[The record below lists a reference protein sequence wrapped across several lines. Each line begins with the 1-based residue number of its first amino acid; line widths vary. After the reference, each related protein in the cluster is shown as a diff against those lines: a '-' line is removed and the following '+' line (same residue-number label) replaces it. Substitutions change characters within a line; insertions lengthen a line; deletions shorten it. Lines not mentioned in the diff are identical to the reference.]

1 MRSARPEPGLPA
13 RLRVLTASAL
23 IAAVAGSAV
32 LAQTQPAA
40 GVREVAQP
48 APALTPGA
56 QTPAMTPGI
65 MNPGPA
71 RNTPG
76 RNVPAPVAP
85 TVLKVEPI
93 SVTAGQS
100 YTLNLTGSVF
110 QPGMQLDFGT
120 GIAIQPK
127 TLAVLDAS
135 HARIAVQV
143 AAGTPAGQHLV
154 TASIVVQTPGAP
166 GTPIKNQGPGYVN
179 VVAGNVAGPLVLE
192 RVTPA
197 SVQQGQAMMLQLA
210 GSGFTAGMSVSFGPG
225 ISASGPVNVQSPERA
240 TLAIQVAAQAPAI
253 LRHPTV
259 LITGRDVKVSPEAS
273 LTVTAV
279 TKVVPPVPEPISYAS
294 VSVLLAVSPA
304 RLFAGESYT
313 LTLRGL
319 NLVPQLQV
327 DFGSGITVKGGLRVQ
342 SPSLATLDVTVA
354 NDAAGGMRWLGLLL
368 PSALAPVRQDA
379 SLLVQRA
386 AIPSHGF
393 APKPSECKPPHVVVH
408 QGTIVLDGP
417 LYSDRSSDVNT
428 VYSVPVLNDETD
440 LTWHEANAGLADRIE
455 VRFYS
460 GSTLVATKALTG
472 KPGYALPHDLKPDDS
487 LIATL
492 TQGVRGRVPKVV
504 NVNVPPSP
512 APQSINWD
520 LTWQVVGFKTF
531 YDSCASASARAP
543 DGIQLNQKQLGTGRE
558 LEVEHSEAVPIKQP
572 QTGDPLLDLPDAVTG
587 LACNAPSTP
596 HLAVGP
602 RIGLGGRSGGG
613 GGAGGGS
620 GSGPPPGGATKLA
633 LQDTTR
639 QSQVNG
645 PTQTAGYVYDTW
657 VLSGTL
663 DLSDSPWSL
672 ATSGAVPTL
681 GPKYPTETET
691 VNNVYVDWGDGQVE
705 PFRVSWQGAYCSG
718 GLNNPNQ
725 QGNQQGASQ
734 TPCFSSN
741 TQQGAESNNTEQA
754 SPALFDLDH
763 ILNPK
768 DFGHPYDQPGSYD
781 VRVYVLPSNTAAQQ
795 GALPASVR
803 AGAGGLYGHL
813 LSRVGQPGTAAGSSS
828 ADSLAYMLFCQ
839 TVQIQDRTDPATN
852 GPLQV
857 RSIDIVGFP
866 NPPATGSAHIGV
878 ARGAAALTGSGASSA
893 AAAPKVARLPG
904 AAATPAS
911 GSAPKA
917 REAAAA
923 SGVRGL
929 PGESTGGQ
937 SIPQFNSCDANLVG
951 GATLKFVG
959 EGTARFTWYQDGK
972 AIGSS
977 DEAVGPSLP
986 RTQQEL
992 APPQPTFTGGPG
1004 HPVLTL
1010 VEPYPPIVTD
1020 WPGLH
1025 SPPLSLAQQQL
1036 GQHELLVTAEVV
1048 QDTHPTGRVL
1058 GALGQFAGMSVASA
1072 ARGSAPQGGGT
1083 GRVRSA
1089 AAGGAAPP
1097 TSVPTTPAVSA
1108 ALAGAPALGV
1118 LGPPGAAAAGLPPIA
1133 WVGQAPAGAPGVG
1146 LHLSLGG
1153 VAPLKQQPTYSNHP
1167 PEEVVSAPADYQMTA
1182 ANPALP
1188 CTFNFPVKGG
1198 GNFQIAGLQDGGKST
1213 VTSQNGSYSG
1223 SGVLQASFADPSGT
1237 ATQSEPVTIHFHGW
1251 TMQGDGVTVA
1261 NGTFNETPPAS
1272 SAGQMHMPELRA
1284 TLAQISGTAGDH
1296 VTATLN
1302 ASLSNTDIPVASGG
1316 PTPSWK
1322 SVAATLSPQG
1332 DWISGALPMPGLLVY
1347 DSGFSL
1353 TAASVTLDLSQSDGA
1368 APDTTMCVGA
1378 GGRNW
1383 IGVLLNGAKLTA
1395 FNFALQHPPTADLNG
1410 WAIDGYGLCG
1420 QASFGSGTFS
1430 VDQGTLGWTRIA
1442 AQATGGAFS
1451 ATYSGLTVHVPWLN
1465 TDFTSSQGT
1474 TLLKAGKGVAQGG
1487 IWLNLDSP
1495 SKVKLSEGPI
1505 TLTANNLSFG
1515 SVPSAGG
1522 WAVRSDTRF
1531 DFSSQQGQFAS
1542 GVVLNGF
1549 DYGMNGAGTFADG
1562 SSSRHINLSGQ
1573 HGNIGGSTVDLESVD
1588 VQVGAISGSTRLAF
1602 AFDSKLTLSKTLPSA
1617 DVPVNYT
1624 ISQASQTYTGN
1635 GPVTTPFDL
1644 DKPFPDANP
1653 SVHLHMRPK
1662 YVGGT
1667 ASGSSSGVLFSSSLD
1682 LGMFGGPPV
1691 SGQFVL
1697 GYVGSDDYWIARA
1710 LLDLGPT
1717 GLAVAP
1723 PVINLYKIGGGMGY
1737 NVSLASFQYQDLT
1750 QAVPQDDGTLLF
1762 DASLL
1767 IGSPDH
1773 TEFGLS
1779 GDFVIK
1785 PGGQDPGGR
1794 MDYHAW
1800 LLDPDWSGQSPIWGH
1815 FSFSGGV
1822 FDGTLNAQF
1831 NELGG
1836 QVAIDA
1842 LNDAIH
1848 MHVGGGQWY
1857 FHLGTQSNPLNGQLF
1872 FYHGQAW
1879 ADIGS
1884 DGLGLGLIARLD
1896 LDAGD
1901 CNSACGY
1908 IHDDWT
1914 VAAAITTSPISFSTT
1929 GSESFSVG
1937 ACAGGFCLNANASA
1951 YVALSLPPPYL
1962 DFKFSIGGCPPGHID
1977 VGIQVLPSLNPNVG
1991 GGFCTGL

>member
-1 MRSARPEPGLPA
+1 MKSARPESSPA
-13 RLRVLTASAL
+13 RRLRVACASAL
-23 IAAVAGSAV
+23 LTAIAGSAIF
-32 LAQTQPAA
+32 AQTPPPA

-48 APALTPGA
+48 AAVKPAE
-56 QTPAMTPGI
+56 TPGI
-65 MNPGPA
+65 MNPGTA
-71 RNTPG
+71 QRNTPT
-76 RNVPAPVAP
+76 RNVPVIAP
-85 TVLKVEPI
+85 TVLKVEP
-93 SVTAGQS
+93 VQVAAGQS
-100 YTLNLTGSVF
+100 YTLNLTGTLF
-110 QPGMQLDFGT
+110 QQGMQLDFGP
-120 GIAIQPK
+120 GILIQPK
-127 TLAVLDAS
+127 SLALIDAS
-135 HARIAVQV
+135 HARVSVQV
-143 AAGTPAGQHLV
+143 AAGAPPGQHLV
-154 TASIVVQTPGAP
+154 TASIVVPTPGAP
-166 GTPIKNQGPGYVN
+166 GAPLKNQGPGYVS
-179 VVAGNVAGPLVLE
+179 VVAANATGPLVLE
-192 RVTPA
+192 RVLPS
-197 SVQQGQAMMLQLA
+197 SVQQGQAITLTLQ
-210 GSGFTAGMSVSFGPG
+210 GSAFSTGMSVSFGPG
-225 ISASGPVNVQSPERA
+225 ISASGPVQVQSSEHA
-240 TLAIQVAAQAPAI
+240 TLAIRIAAQAPAI

-279 TKVVPPVPEPISYAS
+279 GKVVPPVPVPTPVSYAS

-327 DFGSGITVKGGLRVQ
+327 DFGAGIKANGGLRVQ

-354 NDAAGGMRWLGLLL
+354 SNAAAGMRWLGLEL
-368 PSALAPVRQDA
+368 PSALTPVRQDA
-379 SLLVQRA
+379 SVLVQGMA
-386 AIPSHGF
+386 VPSHGF
-393 APKPSECKPPHVVVH
+393 APKPSECKPPHVAH
-408 QGTIVLDGP
+408 TGTIVLDGP
-417 LYSDRSSDVNT
+417 LYSNKTNDVNT
-428 VYSVPVLNDETD
+428 VYSVPVLNDEID

-460 GSTLVATKALTG
+460 GSTLVATKVLTA

-492 TQGVRGRVPKVV
+492 TQSVSGRATKVV

-512 APQSINWD
+512 APQSIKWD

-543 DGIQLNQKQLGTGRE
+543 DGMQLNRKQLGTGHE
-558 LEVEHSEAVPIKQP
+558 IEVEHSEAVPIKQA

-596 HLAVGP
+596 HLATGA
-602 RIGLGGRSGGG
+602 RFGGRGGGSGG
-613 GGAGGGS
+613 GGGS
-620 GSGPPPGGATKLA
+620 GSGPPPGGATRLL
-633 LQDTTR
+633 LQDRDR

-657 VLSGTL
+657 VLSGKL
-663 DLSDSPWSL
+663 DLSGSPWSL
-672 ATSGAVPTL
+672 ATSGAVPTN
-681 GPKYPTETET
+681 GPKAPSETET
-691 VNNVYVDWGDGQVE
+691 VNNVYVDWGDGQIE

-718 GLNNPNQ
+718 SGGLNNPNQ
-725 QGNQQGASQ
+725 QGNQQAPSQ
-734 TPCFSSN
+734 FPCL
-741 TQQGAESNNTEQA
+741 SNNTETSSA
-754 SPALFDLDH
+754 TLFDLDH

-795 GALPASVR
+795 GALPTSVR

-813 LSRVGQPGTAAGSSS
+813 LSRVGQGGTAAGSSS
-828 ADSLAYMLFCQ
+828 ADALAYMLFCQ
-839 TVQIQDRTDPATN
+839 TVQIQNRTDPATN

-857 RSIDIVGFP
+857 KGIEIVGFP
-866 NPPATGSAHIGV
+866 DAPATGIGHVGV
-878 ARGAAALTGSGASSA
+878 ARGGAALTTPGAKSASA
-893 AAAPKVARLPG
+893 APPKVAKLPG

-911 GSAPKA
+911 ASTPKPL
-917 REAAAA
+917 EAATA
-923 SGVRGL
+923 SGVRGVQ
-929 PGESTGGQ
+929 GQGAGGQ

-977 DEAVGPSLP
+977 DEPVGPSTA

-992 APPQPTFTGGPG
+992 APPQATFTGGPG
-1004 HPVLTL
+1004 PHLLTL

-1020 WPGLH
+1020 WPGIE
-1025 SPPLSLAQQQL
+1025 SPALSLAQQQI
-1036 GQHELLVTAEVV
+1036 GRHELLVTAEVV
-1048 QDTHPTGRVL
+1048 QDTRPTGRVL
-1058 GALGQFAGMSVASA
+1058 GALGEFAGMSVASA
-1072 ARGSAPQGGGT
+1072 ARGSAGTGGT
-1083 GRVRSA
+1083 ASAKHIAGA
-1089 AAGGAAPP
+1089 AAAMT

-1108 ALAGAPALGV
+1108 ALAGAPALGI

-1133 WVGQAPAGAPGVG
+1133 WVGQAPSGAPGVG

-1153 VAPLKQQPTYSNHP
+1153 MAPLKQPTYSNHP
-1167 PEEVVSAPADYQMTA
+1167 PDEVVSAPADYQMTA

-1198 GNFQIAGLQDGGKST
+1198 GSFQIAGLQDGGKST

-1223 SGVLQASFADPSGT
+1223 SGTLQAWFADASGT
-1237 ATQSEPVTIHFHGW
+1237 GTQSQQVPIHFKGW

-1261 NGTFNETPPAS
+1261 NGTFDESPPEH
-1272 SAGQMHMPELRA
+1272 QMFMPGLKT
-1284 TLAQISGTAGDH
+1284 TLARVSGTAGDH
-1296 VTATLN
+1296 VTAYLN
-1302 ASLSNTDIPVASGG
+1302 ASLTNTDIPVASGG

-1322 SVAATLSPQG
+1322 NVHATLSPQG
-1332 DWISGALPMPGLLVY
+1332 DWISEELPMPGLLVY

-1353 TAASVTLDLSQSDGA
+1353 TAASATLDLSQSDGA
-1368 APDTTMCVGA
+1368 APDTTKCVGA

-1383 IGVLLNGAKLTA
+1383 VGVLLNGAKLTA
-1395 FNFALQHPPTADLNG
+1395 FNFALQKPPTVDLNG

-1420 QASFGSGTFS
+1420 QASFGPSGTLS

-1474 TLLKAGKGVAQGG
+1474 TLLKAGKGVAKGG
-1487 IWLNLDSP
+1487 IWLNLDTP
-1495 SKVKLSEGPI
+1495 SQVKLSEGPV
-1505 TLTANNLSFG
+1505 TLTASHLSFG
-1515 SVPSAGG
+1515 SLPSAGG
-1522 WAVRSDTRF
+1522 WAARSDTRF

-1542 GVVLNGF
+1542 GIVLNGF

-1588 VQVGAISGSTRLAF
+1588 VQVGSTAGSTRLAF

-1624 ISQASQTYTGN
+1624 ISQTSQTYTGN

-1653 SVHLHMRPK
+1653 SVHLHMRPT

-1667 ASGSSSGVLFSSSLD
+1667 ASKSKSGVLFSSNLD

-1723 PVINLYKIGGGMGY
+1723 PVINLYKVGGGMGY

-1800 LLDPDWSGQSPIWGH
+1800 LLNPDWSGQSPIWGH

-1857 FHLGTQSNPLNGQLF
+1857 FHLGTQNNPLNGQLF

-1884 DGLGLGLIARLD
+1884 DGLGLGLISRID

-1901 CNSACGY
+1901 CNGACGY

-1914 VAAAITTSPISFSTT
+1914 VTAAITTSPVSFSTS
-1929 GSESFSVG
+1929 GNESFSVG

>member
-1 MRSARPEPGLPA
+1 MRSARPEPGLLA
-13 RLRVLTASAL
+13 RLRVLFASAL
-23 IAAVAGSAV
+23 ISAIAGSAV
-32 LAQTQPAA
+32 FAQTQPAA

-48 APALTPGA
+48 APVLTPPGA
-56 QTPAMTPGI
+56 QSPATTPGTAPGI
-65 MNPGPA
+65 MNPGQPA

-85 TVLKVEPI
+85 TVLRVEPV

-100 YTLNLTGSVF
+100 YTLNLTGTLF
-110 QPGMQLDFGT
+110 QQGMQLDFGT
-120 GIAIQPK
+120 GIVIQPK
-127 TLAVLDAS
+127 TLTLIDAS
-135 HARIAVQV
+135 HARVAVQV

-154 TASIVVQTPGAP
+154 TASIVVQTPAAP
-166 GTPIKNQGPGYVN
+166 GAPIKNQGPGYLN

-192 RVTPA
+192 RVMPA
-197 SVQQGQAMMLQLA
+197 SVPQGQATMLTLQ
-210 GSGFTAGMSVSFGPG
+210 GSGFSAGMSVSFGPG
-225 ISASGPVNVQSPERA
+225 ISASGPVVMQSGERA
-240 TLAIQVAAQAPAI
+240 TLPIQVAAQAPPI

-279 TKVVPPVPEPISYAS
+279 AKVVPPAPVPTPVSYAS

-304 RLFAGESYT
+304 RLFAGQSYT

-327 DFGSGITVKGGLRVQ
+327 DFGAGITPKGGLRVQ

-354 NDAAGGMRWLGLLL
+354 NDAAAGMRWLGLLL

-379 SLLVQRA
+379 SLLVQRVA
-386 AIPSHGF
+386 LASQGF
-393 APKPSECKPPHVVVH
+393 APKPSECKPPHVAH

-417 LYSDRSSDVNT
+417 LYSNKSSDVNT

-460 GSTLVATKALTG
+460 GSTLVATKVLTA
-472 KPGYALPHDLKPDDS
+472 KPGYALPHDLKPDDG

-492 TQGVRGRVPKVV
+492 TQSVSGRVTKVV

-512 APQSINWD
+512 APQSIKWD

-543 DGIQLNQKQLGTGRE
+543 DGMQLNQKQLGTGRE
-558 LEVEHSEAVPIKQP
+558 LEVEHSEAVPIQQA

-587 LACNAPSTP
+587 LACNAPSMP
-596 HLAVGP
+596 PLATGA
-602 RIGLGGRSGGG
+602 RLGGRGGG
-613 GGAGGGS
+613 GGGGS
-620 GSGPPPGGATKLA
+620 GSGPPPGGATKL
-633 LQDTTR
+633 LLEDRDR

-657 VLSGTL
+657 VLSGKL
-663 DLSDSPWSL
+663 DLSGSPWSL
-672 ATSGAVPTL
+672 ATSGAVPTN
-681 GPKYPTETET
+681 GPKAPSETET

-734 TPCFSSN
+734 TPCFS
-741 TQQGAESNNTEQA
+741 NNTETSSA
-754 SPALFDLDH
+754 TLFDLDH

-795 GALPASVR
+795 GALPTSVR

-813 LSRVGQPGTAAGSSS
+813 LSRVGQPGTASGSSS
-828 ADSLAYMLFCQ
+828 ADALAYMLFCQ
-839 TVQIQDRTDPATN
+839 TVQIQNRTDPATN

-857 RSIDIVGFP
+857 RGIEIVGFP
-866 NPPATGSAHIGV
+866 NPPTSGIARVGV
-878 ARGAAALTGSGASSA
+878 ARGGAALNAPGAKSA
-893 AAAPKVARLPG
+893 SAAPKVAKLPG
-904 AAATPAS
+904 VTAQPAS
-911 GSAPKA
+911 GSTP
-917 REAAAA
+917 RPLEAATA

-929 PGESTGGQ
+929 PGEGSGGP
-937 SIPQFNSCDANLVG
+937 SVPQFNSCDANLVG

-977 DEAVGPSLP
+977 DEPVGPSNA

-992 APPQPTFTGGPG
+992 APPPPTVTSGPG
-1004 HPVLTL
+1004 PHLL
-1010 VEPYPPIVTD
+1010 AIVEPYPPIVTD
-1020 WPGLH
+1020 WPGIE
-1025 SPPLSLAQQQL
+1025 SPALSLAQQQI
-1036 GQHELLVTAEVV
+1036 GRHELLVTAEVV
-1048 QDTHPTGRVL
+1048 QDARPTGRVL
-1058 GALGQFAGMSVASA
+1058 GALGQFAGMSVASSA
-1072 ARGSAPQGGGT
+1072 ARGSAGAGGT
-1083 GRVRSA
+1083 GGA
-1089 AAGGAAPP
+1089 KHIAGGGAAMT

-1118 LGPPGAAAAGLPPIA
+1118 LGPAGAAAAGLPPIA
-1133 WVGQAPAGAPGVG
+1133 WVGQAPSGAPGVG

-1153 VAPLKQQPTYSNHP
+1153 MTPLKQQTYSNHP
-1167 PEEVVSAPADYQMTA
+1167 PDEVVSAPADYQMTA

-1198 GNFQIAGLQDGGKST
+1198 GSFQIAGLQDGGKST

-1223 SGVLQASFADPSGT
+1223 SGTLQAWFADASGT
-1237 ATQSEPVTIHFHGW
+1237 GTQSRQVPIHFKGW

-1261 NGTFNETPPAS
+1261 NGTFDETPPEH
-1272 SAGQMHMPELRA
+1272 QMPMPGLKT
-1284 TLAQISGTAGDH
+1284 TLARVSGTAGDH
-1296 VTATLN
+1296 VTAYLN
-1302 ASLSNTDIPVASGG
+1302 ASLTNTDIPVASGG

-1322 SVAATLSPQG
+1322 NVPATLSPQG
-1332 DWISGALPMPGLLVY
+1332 DWISGELEMPGLLVY

-1353 TAASVTLDLSQSDGA
+1353 TAGSVTLDLSQSEGA

-1383 IGVLLNGAKLTA
+1383 VGVLLNRATLTA
-1395 FNFALQHPPTADLNG
+1395 FNFALQKPPTAQLSG
-1410 WAIDGYGLCG
+1410 WAIDGLGLCG
-1420 QASFGSGTFS
+1420 QASFGSSGTLP
-1430 VDQGTLGWTRIA
+1430 VDQGTLGWTKIA

-1474 TLLKAGKGVAQGG
+1474 TLLKAGKGVAKGG
-1487 IWLNLDSP
+1487 IWLNLDTP
-1495 SKVKLSEGPI
+1495 SQVKLSEGPI
-1505 TLTANNLSFG
+1505 TLTASNLSFG
-1515 SVPSAGG
+1515 SLPSAGG
-1522 WAVRSDTRF
+1522 WAARSDTRF

-1542 GVVLNGF
+1542 GIVLNGF

-1573 HGNIGGSTVDLESVD
+1573 HGNIGGSSVDLESVD
-1588 VQVGAISGSTRLAF
+1588 VQVGSISGSTRLGF

-1617 DVPVNYT
+1617 DVPVSYT
-1624 ISQASQTYTGN
+1624 ISQTSQTYTGN
-1635 GPVTTPFDL
+1635 GPVTAPFDL

-1653 SVHLHMRPK
+1653 SVHLHMRPS
-1662 YVGGT
+1662 YVGGA
-1667 ASGSSSGVLFSSSLD
+1667 ASKSKSGVLFSSNLD

-1723 PVINLYKIGGGMGY
+1723 PVINLYKVGGGMGY

-1750 QAVPQDDGTLLF
+1750 QAQPQDDGTLLF

-1773 TEFGLS
+1773 TTFGLT

-1800 LLDPDWSGQSPIWGH
+1800 LLNPDWSGQSPIWGH

-1831 NELGG
+1831 SELDG

-1857 FHLGTQSNPLNGQLF
+1857 FHLGTRSNPLNGQLF

-1879 ADIGS
+1879 ADLGS
-1884 DGLGLGLIARLD
+1884 DGFGLGLISRLD

-1901 CNSACGY
+1901 CNGACGY

-1914 VAAAITTSPISFSTT
+1914 VMAAITTSPVSFSTS
-1929 GSESFSVG
+1929 GNDSFSVG

-1962 DFKFSIGGCPPGHID
+1962 DFKFSLGGCPPGHID

>member
-1 MRSARPEPGLPA
+1 MTA
-13 RLRVLTASAL
+13 RLRVLSA
-23 IAAVAGSAV
+23 AALLTTIAGSAA
-32 LAQTQPAA
+32 LAQTAPSPAM
-40 GVREVAQP
+40 REAQTP
-48 APALTPGA
+48 AQILTPGA
-56 QTPAMTPGI
+56 PPQVTTPGAPPGIMTPGQ
-65 MNPGPA
+65 PA

-76 RNVPAPVAP
+76 RNVPASMAP
-85 TVLKVEPI
+85 TVLKVEPV
-93 SVTAGQS
+93 SVTAGRS

-110 QPGMQLDFGT
+110 QQGMQLDFGP
-120 GIAIQPK
+120 GIVTEPK
-127 TLAVLDAS
+127 TLTVLDAS

-143 AAGTPAGQHLV
+143 AAAAPAGQHLV
-154 TASIVVQTPGAP
+154 TASIVSAAAATAVVTL
-166 GTPIKNQGPGYVN
+166 KNQGPGYVN
-179 VVAGNVAGPLVLE
+179 VVAGTAAGPLVLE

-210 GSGFTAGMSVSFGPG
+210 GSGFSAGMSVSFGPG
-225 ISASGPVNVQSPERA
+225 ISASGPVSVQSPERA
-240 TLAIQVAAQAPAI
+240 TLAIQVAAQAPPM

-259 LITGRDVKVSPEAS
+259 LIAGREVKVSPEAS
-273 LTVTAV
+273 LTVTAASA
-279 TKVVPPVPEPISYAS
+279 TGRPVPVPAPVSYAS

-379 SLLVQRA
+379 SLLVQHA

-492 TQGVRGRVPKVV
+492 TQSVRGRVPKVV

-520 LTWQVVGFKTF
+520 LTWQVVGFKTY
-531 YDSCASASARAP
+531 YDSCASAAARAP
-543 DGIQLNQKQLGTGRE
+543 DGIQLNQKQLGTGHE
-558 LEVEHSEAVPIKQP
+558 LEVEHSEAVPIRQP

-587 LACNAPSTP
+587 LACNAPSAP
-596 HLAVGP
+596 HLAAGA
-602 RIGLGGRSGGG
+602 RFGAHG
-613 GGAGGGS
+613 GGAGGG
-620 GSGPPPGGATKLA
+620 GSGPAPGGSTKLL
-633 LQDTTR
+633 LQDRDR

-657 VLSGTL
+657 VLSGNL
-663 DLSDSPWSL
+663 DLSGSPWSL
-672 ATSGAVPTL
+672 ATSGTVPTN
-681 GPKYPTETET
+681 GPQAPTETET

-705 PFRVSWQGAYCSG
+705 PFRVSWQGQYCSSSG

-725 QGNQQGASQ
+725 QGNQQGSSQ
-734 TPCFSSN
+734 LPCL
-741 TQQGAESNNTEQA
+741 SNNTETSSA
-754 SPALFDLDH
+754 TLFDLDH
-763 ILNPK
+763 ILNPG
-768 DFGHPYDQPGSYD
+768 DFGHRYSTPNSYD
-781 VRVYVLPSNTAAQQ
+781 VRVYVLPSNVAAQQ
-795 GALPASVR
+795 GALPTSVR

-857 RSIDIVGFP
+857 KSIDIVGFP
-866 NPPATGSAHIGV
+866 NPPATGSAPIGV
-878 ARGAAALTGSGASSA
+878 ARGAAALTGSGGNSA

-904 AAATPAS
+904 AAATPAA
-911 GSAPKA
+911 GSAPHA

-923 SGVRGL
+923 GGVRGL
-929 PGESTGGQ
+929 PGASPGGQ

-951 GATLKFVG
+951 GATLKYVG

-992 APPQPTFTGGPG
+992 APPQPTLTGGAG
-1004 HPVLTL
+1004 HQVLTL

-1020 WPGLH
+1020 DPGIE
-1025 SPPLSLAQQQL
+1025 SPALSLAQQQI
-1036 GQHELLVTAEVV
+1036 GRHELLVTAEVV
-1048 QDTHPTGRVL
+1048 QDTRPTGRVL

-1072 ARGSAPQGGGT
+1072 ARGSAAGGT
-1083 GRVRSA
+1083 GGVRSA
-1089 AAGGAAPP
+1089 GAGAALT
-1097 TSVPTTPAVSA
+1097 TSVPVTPAVSA
-1108 ALAGAPALGV
+1108 ALTGAPPLGV
-1118 LGPPGAAAAGLPPIA
+1118 LGPAGAAAAGLPPIA

-1153 VAPLKQQPTYSNHP
+1153 MAPPGQPKYSNHP
-1167 PEEVVSAPADYQMTA
+1167 PDEVVSAPADYQTIA

-1198 GNFQIAGLQDGGKST
+1198 GSFQIAGLQDGGKSS

-1223 SGVLQASFADPSGT
+1223 SGTLQAWFADPSGT
-1237 ATQSEPVTIHFHGW
+1237 GTQSQQIPIHFKGW

-1261 NGTFNETPPAS
+1261 NGTFDETPPAH
-1272 SAGQMHMPELRA
+1272 QMPMPGLKT
-1284 TLAQISGTAGDH
+1284 TLARISGTAGDH
-1296 VTATLN
+1296 VTAY
-1302 ASLSNTDIPVASGG
+1302 LSAALTNTDIPVASGG

-1322 SVAATLSPQG
+1322 SVPATLSPQG
-1332 DWISGALPMPGLLVY
+1332 DWISGELPIPGLLVY

-1353 TAASVTLDLSQSDGA
+1353 TARSATLDLSQSDGT

-1420 QASFGSGTFS
+1420 RASFGSGTFT
-1430 VDQGTLGWTRIA
+1430 VDQGTLGWTGIA

-1451 ATYSGLTVHVPWLN
+1451 ATYSGLKVHVPWLN
-1465 TDFTSSQGT
+1465 TDFTASQGT
-1474 TLLKAGKGVAQGG
+1474 TLLKAGKGVGQGG

-1505 TLTANNLSFG
+1505 TLTASNLSFG

-1531 DFSSQQGQFAS
+1531 DFSSQQGEFAS

-1588 VQVGAISGSTRLAF
+1588 AQVGAISGSTRLAF

-1624 ISQASQTYTGN
+1624 ITQASQTYTGN

-1653 SVHLHMRPK
+1653 SVHLHMRPR
-1662 YVGGT
+1662 YVGGA
-1667 ASGSSSGVLFSSSLD
+1667 ASGSRSGVLFSSSLD

-1717 GLAVAP
+1717 GVTVAP

-1750 QAVPQDDGTLLF
+1750 QAQPQDDGTLLF

-1800 LLDPDWSGQSPIWGH
+1800 LLNPDWSGQSPIWGH

-1848 MHVGGGQWY
+1848 MHFGGGQWY

-1901 CNSACGY
+1901 CNGACGY

-1914 VAAAITTSPISFSTT
+1914 VAAAITTAPISFSTT

-1962 DFKFSIGGCPPGHID
+1962 DFKFSLGGCPPGHID
-1977 VGIQVLPSLNPNVG
+1977 VGIQVLPSLNPSVG

>member
-1 MRSARPEPGLPA
+1 MRSARPEPALAA
-13 RLRVLTASAL
+13 RLRVLCAAAL
-23 IAAVAGSAV
+23 ITTNAGSTAF
-32 LAQTQPAA
+32 AQTQPSPAA
-40 GVREVAQP
+40 REAQTP
-48 APALTPGA
+48 AQVLTPGA
-56 QTPAMTPGI
+56 PSQTTTPGAPPGIMTPGQ
-65 MNPGPA
+65 PA

-76 RNVPAPVAP
+76 RNVPAPIAP
-85 TVLKVEPI
+85 TVLKVEPV

-110 QPGMQLDFGT
+110 QQGMQLDFGT

-127 TLAVLDAS
+127 TLTVLDAS
-135 HARIAVQV
+135 HARVAVQV
-143 AAGTPAGQHLV
+143 AASAPAGQHLV
-154 TASIVVQTPGAP
+154 TASIVSATAATAAVTL
-166 GTPIKNQGPGYVN
+166 KNQGPGYVN
-179 VVAGNVAGPLVLE
+179 VAGNVVGPLVLE

-210 GSGFTAGMSVSFGPG
+210 GSGFSAGMSVSFGPG
-225 ISASGPVNVQSPERA
+225 ISASSPVTVQSPEHA
-240 TLAIQVAAQAPAI
+240 TLAIQVAAQAPPM

-259 LITGRDVKVSPEAS
+259 LIAGRDVKVSPEAS
-273 LTVTAV
+273 LTVTAASA
-279 TKVVPPVPEPISYAS
+279 VVPPLPTPVSYAS

-304 RLFAGESYT
+304 RLFAGQSYT

-327 DFGSGITVKGGLRVQ
+327 DFGSGITAKGGLRVQ
-342 SPSLATLDVTVA
+342 SPSLATLDVSVA

-386 AIPSHGF
+386 ALASTGF
-393 APKPSECKPPHVVVH
+393 APKPSECKPPHVAH

-417 LYSDRSSDVNT
+417 LYADQYNT
-428 VYSVPVLNDETD
+428 VTTIYSVPVLNDETD
-440 LTWHEANAGLADRIE
+440 LTWHEADAGLADRFE

-460 GSTLVATKALTG
+460 GSTLVATKALTA

-492 TQGVRGRVPKVV
+492 TQSVSGRVSKIV
-504 NVNVPPSP
+504 NVNVPPSQP
-512 APQSINWD
+512 PTSINWD

-531 YDSCASASARAP
+531 YDSCASASARTP
-543 DGIQLNQKQLGTGRE
+543 DGMLLNPKQLGTGRE
-558 LEVEHSEAVPIKQP
+558 IEVEHSEAVPIKQA
-572 QTGDPLLDLPDAVTG
+572 QTGAPLLDLPDAVTG
-587 LACNAPSTP
+587 LACNAPSRP
-596 HLAVGP
+596 RLAASA
-602 RIGLGGRSGGG
+602 RLGGRGGG
-613 GGAGGGS
+613 GSAGGS
-620 GSGPPPGGATKLA
+620 GSGPPPGGNTKLL
-633 LQDTTR
+633 LQDRDR

-663 DLSDSPWSL
+663 DLSGSPWSL
-672 ATSGAVPTL
+672 ATSGAVPTN
-681 GPKYPTETET
+681 GPNYPSETET

-705 PFRVSWQGAYCSG
+705 PFRVSWQGQYCSG
-718 GLNNPNQ
+718 GLSNPNQ
-725 QGNQQGASQ
+725 QGNQQGSSQ
-734 TPCFSSN
+734 IPCFSSN
-741 TQQGAESNNTEQA
+741 TETSSATQ
-754 SPALFDLDH
+754 FDLDH
-763 ILNPK
+763 ILDPK
-768 DFGHPYDQPGSYD
+768 DFGHRYNTPNSYD
-781 VRVYVLPSNTAAQQ
+781 VRVYVLPANVAAQQ
-795 GALPASVR
+795 GALPTSVR

-828 ADSLAYMLFCQ
+828 ADALAYMLFCQ
-839 TVQIQDRTDPATN
+839 TVQIQNRTDPATD
-852 GPLQV
+852 GPLEV
-857 RSIDIVGFP
+857 RGIDIVGFP
-866 NPPATGSAHIGV
+866 NPPATGIARPGG
-878 ARGAAALTGSGASSA
+878 ARGGTALTGPGAKPAST
-893 AAAPKVARLPG
+893 APKVAKLPV
-904 AAATPAS
+904 AATTPAS
-911 GSAPKA
+911 GSTPKPL
-917 REAAAA
+917 EAATA

-929 PGESTGGQ
+929 PGEGSGGQ

-959 EGTARFTWYQDGK
+959 EGTARVTWYEDGK

-977 DEAVGPSLP
+977 DEAVGPSQS

-992 APPQPTFTGGPG
+992 APPPSTITSGPG
-1004 HPVLTL
+1004 PHLLTL
-1010 VEPYPPIVTD
+1010 VEPFPPIVTD
-1020 WPGLH
+1020 WPGLE
-1025 SPPLSLAQQQL
+1025 SPALSLAQQQI
-1036 GQHELLVTAEVV
+1036 GRHELLVTAEVV
-1048 QDTHPTGRVL
+1048 QDTRPTGRVL
-1058 GALGQFAGMSVASA
+1058 GALNQFAGMSVAAA
-1072 ARGSAPQGGGT
+1072 ARGSTPPGAGGT
-1083 GRVRSA
+1083 KGVKSVAGASA
-1089 AAGGAAPP
+1089 AQTA
-1097 TSVPTTPAVSA
+1097 SVPVTPAVSA
-1108 ALAGAPALGV
+1108 ALTGAPALGV
-1118 LGPPGAAAAGLPPIA
+1118 LGPAGAAAAGLPPIA
-1133 WVGQAPAGAPGVG
+1133 WVGQAPSGAPGVG

-1153 VAPLKQQPTYSNHP
+1153 VASLKPTYSNHP
-1167 PEEVVSAPADYQMTA
+1167 PDEVVSAPADYQTIA

-1198 GNFQIAGLQDGGKST
+1198 GSFQIAGLQDGGKST

-1223 SGVLQASFADPSGT
+1223 SGTLQAWFADPSGT
-1237 ATQSEPVTIHFHGW
+1237 GTQSSQVPIHFKGW

-1261 NGTFNETPPAS
+1261 SGTFDETPPQH
-1272 SAGQMHMPELRA
+1272 QMPMPGLKT
-1284 TLAQISGTAGDH
+1284 TLARVSGTAGDH
-1296 VTATLN
+1296 VTAYLN
-1302 ASLSNTDIPVASGG
+1302 ASLTNTDIPVASGG

-1322 SVAATLSPQG
+1322 NVPATLSPQG
-1332 DWISGALPMPGLLVY
+1332 DWISGELPMPGLLVY

-1353 TAASVTLDLSQSDGA
+1353 TARSATLDLSQSDGT

-1430 VDQGTLGWTRIA
+1430 VDQGTLGWTGIA

-1451 ATYSGLTVHVPWLN
+1451 ATYSGLKVHVPWLN

-1487 IWLNLDSP
+1487 IWLNLNSP

-1505 TLTANNLSFG
+1505 TLTASNLSFG

-1588 VQVGAISGSTRLAF
+1588 VQVGSISGATRLGF

-1617 DVPVNYT
+1617 DVPVSYT
-1624 ISQASQTYTGN
+1624 ISQSSQTYTGN
-1635 GPVTTPFDL
+1635 GPVTSPFDL

-1653 SVHLHMRPK
+1653 SVHLHMRPS
-1662 YVGGT
+1662 YVGGA
-1667 ASGSSSGVLFSSSLD
+1667 ASNSRSGVVFSSSLD

-1717 GLAVAP
+1717 GVTVAP

-1800 LLDPDWSGQSPIWGH
+1800 LLNPDWSGQSPIWGH

-1914 VAAAITTSPISFSTT
+1914 VAAAITTSPISFSTS
-1929 GSESFSVG
+1929 GNESFSVG

-1951 YVALSLPPPYL
+1951 SVALSLPPPYL
-1962 DFKFSIGGCPPGHID
+1962 DFNFSLGGCPPGHID
-1977 VGIQVLPSLNPNVG
+1977 VGIQVLPTINPNVG

>member
-1 MRSARPEPGLPA
+1 MKSARPDPGLLA
-13 RLRVLTASAL
+13 RLRVLAASAL
-23 IAAVAGSAV
+23 ISAIAVSAV
-32 LAQTQPAA
+32 FGQTPPPA
-40 GVREVAQP
+40 GVREAAQP
-48 APALTPGA
+48 APVLTPGA
-56 QTPAMTPGI
+56 ASPGAPPGI
-65 MNPGPA
+65 MNPGTPQ
-71 RNTPG
+71 RNTAG
-76 RNVPAPVAP
+76 RNVPAAIAP
-85 TVLKVEPI
+85 TVLKVEPV

-100 YTLNLTGSVF
+100 YTLNLTGTLF
-110 QPGMQLDFGT
+110 QQGMQLDFGT

-127 TLAVLDAS
+127 TLALIDAS
-135 HARIAVQV
+135 HARVAVQV

-154 TASIVVQTPGAP
+154 TASIVVQTPAAP
-166 GTPIKNQGPGYVN
+166 GAPIKNQGPGYLN
-179 VVAGNVAGPLVLE
+179 VVAGNVTGTLVLE
-192 RVTPA
+192 RVMPA
-197 SVQQGQAMMLQLA
+197 SVQQGQATMLTLE
-210 GSGFTAGMSVSFGPG
+210 GSGFSAGMSVSFGPG
-225 ISASGPVNVQSPERA
+225 ISASGPVEVQSAEHA
-240 TLAIQVAAQAPAI
+240 TLAIRVAAQAPPM

-259 LITGRDVKVSPEAS
+259 LISGRDVKVSPEAS
-273 LTVTAV
+273 LTVSAV
-279 TKVVPPVPEPISYAS
+279 SQVGPPVPVPTPVSYAS

-304 RLFAGESYT
+304 RLFAGQSYT

-327 DFGSGITVKGGLRVQ
+327 DLGAGITSKGGLRVQ

-354 NDAAGGMRWLGLLL
+354 NDAAGGMRWLGLQL
-368 PSALAPVRQDA
+368 PSALTPVRQDA
-379 SLLVQRA
+379 SVLVQRA
-386 AIPSHGF
+386 ALASHGF
-393 APKPSECKPPHVVVH
+393 APKPSECKPPHVAH
-408 QGTIVLDGP
+408 SGTIVLDGP
-417 LYSDRSSDVNT
+417 LYSNRSSDVNT

-440 LTWHEANAGLADRIE
+440 LTWHEANAGLADRFE

-460 GSTLVATKALTG
+460 GSTLVTTKVLTA
-472 KPGYALPHDLKPDDS
+472 KAGYALPHDLKPDDS

-492 TQGVRGRVPKVV
+492 TQSVSGRVTKVV
-504 NVNVPPSP
+504 NLNVPPSP
-512 APQSINWD
+512 PPGPINWD

-531 YDSCASASARAP
+531 YDSCASASAHAP
-543 DGIQLNQKQLGTGRE
+543 DGVLLNQKQLGTGHE
-558 LEVEHSEAVPIKQP
+558 IEVEHSEAVPIKQA

-596 HLAVGP
+596 RLASGA
-602 RIGLGGRSGGG
+602 RLARRGGG
-613 GGAGGGS
+613 GGGGS
-620 GSGPPPGGATKLA
+620 GSGPPPGGATNLA
-633 LQDTTR
+633 LQDTDR

-645 PTQTAGYVYDTW
+645 PTQTAGYVYDNW
-657 VLSGTL
+657 VLSGKL
-663 DLSDSPWSL
+663 DLSGSPWSL
-672 ATSGAVPTL
+672 ATSGAVPSN
-681 GPKYPTETET
+681 GPQYPSETET

-718 GLNNPNQ
+718 ANGGLSNPNQ
-725 QGNQQGASQ
+725 QGNQQPPSQ
-734 TPCFSSN
+734 TPCL
-741 TQQGAESNNTEQA
+741 SNNTETSSA
-754 SPALFDLDH
+754 TLFDLDH
-763 ILNPK
+763 ILNPT
-768 DFGHPYDQPGSYD
+768 DFGHRYNTPNSYD

-813 LSRVGQPGTAAGSSS
+813 LSRAGQAGSGAGGSS
-828 ADSLAYMLFCQ
+828 ADPLAYMLFCQ
-839 TVQIQDRTDPATN
+839 TVQIQNRNDPATN

-857 RSIDIVGFP
+857 RGIQIVGFP
-866 NPPATGSAHIGV
+866 DAPATGIARV
-878 ARGAAALTGSGASSA
+878 ARSGAVLTAPGAKPASA
-893 AAAPKVARLPG
+893 AAKVVTLPG
-904 AAATPAS
+904 AAATPVS
-911 GSAPKA
+911 GSTPKPL
-917 REAAAA
+917 EAATA

-929 PGESTGGQ
+929 PGQATGGQ
-937 SIPQFNSCDANLVG
+937 SIPQFNSCDANLTG
-951 GATLKFVG
+951 GATLQFVG
-959 EGTARFTWYQDGK
+959 EGTARFTWYEDGK

-977 DEAVGPSLP
+977 DQPVGPSQA
-986 RTQQEL
+986 RTQQQL
-992 APPQPTFTGGPG
+992 APPPPPTFTGPG
-1004 HPVLTL
+1004 LHLMPI
-1010 VEPYPPIVTD
+1010 VEMTPPIVSD
-1020 WPGLH
+1020 WPGIE
-1025 SPPLSLAQQQL
+1025 SPPLSLARQQI
-1036 GQHELLVTAEVV
+1036 GRHELLVTAEVV
-1048 QDTHPTGRVL
+1048 QDTRPTGRVL
-1058 GALGQFAGMSVASA
+1058 GALGQFAGMSVAASA
-1072 ARGSAPQGGGT
+1072 ARGSAP
-1083 GRVRSA
+1083 
-1089 AAGGAAPP
+1089 APA

-1118 LGPPGAAAAGLPPIA
+1118 LGPQGAAAAGLPPIA
-1133 WVGQAPAGAPGVG
+1133 WVGQTPSGAPGVG

-1153 VAPLKQQPTYSNHP
+1153 MSLKQSTYSNHP
-1167 PEEVVSAPADYQMTA
+1167 PDEVVSAPADYQMTA

-1198 GNFQIAGLQDGGKST
+1198 GNFQITGLQDGGKSS

-1223 SGVLQASFADPSGT
+1223 SAKLQAWFADASGT
-1237 ATQSEPVTIHFHGW
+1237 ATQSRQVPIQLKGW

-1261 NGTFNETPPAS
+1261 SGTFNESPPEHW
-1272 SAGQMHMPELRA
+1272 MIMPGLKT
-1284 TLAQISGTAGDH
+1284 TLAQVSGTAGDH

-1302 ASLSNTDIPVASGG
+1302 AALTNADIPVASGG

-1322 SVAATLSPQG
+1322 NVAATLSPQG
-1332 DWISGALPMPGLLVY
+1332 DWISGELPMPGLLVY

-1353 TAASVTLDLSQSDGA
+1353 TATSVTIDLSKSDGT

-1395 FNFALQHPPTADLNG
+1395 FNFALQRPPTTDVSG
-1410 WAIDGYGLCG
+1410 WALDGYGLCG
-1420 QASFGSGTFS
+1420 QASFGSGTFP
-1430 VDQGTLGWTRIA
+1430 VDQGTLGWTKVA
-1442 AQATGGAFS
+1442 AQATGGTFS
-1451 ATYSGLTVHVPWLN
+1451 ATYSGLKVHVPWLN

-1474 TLLKAGKGVAQGG
+1474 TLLKAGRGVAQGG
-1487 IWLNLDSP
+1487 IWLNLNSP
-1495 SKVKLSEGPI
+1495 SKVKLAEGPI
-1505 TLTANNLSFG
+1505 TLTASNLSFG

-1542 GVVLNGF
+1542 GIVLNGF

-1562 SSSRHINLSGQ
+1562 ASSRHINLSGQ
-1573 HGNIGGSTVDLESVD
+1573 HGNIGGSLVDLESVD
-1588 VQVGAISGSTRLAF
+1588 VQLGSISGTTRLAF

-1624 ISQASQTYTGN
+1624 ISQTAQTYSGN
-1635 GPVTTPFDL
+1635 GPVTSPFDL

-1653 SVHLHMRPK
+1653 SVHLHMKPT
-1662 YVGGT
+1662 YVGGG
-1667 ASGSSSGVLFSSSLD
+1667 ASKSKSGVLFSSNLD

-1717 GLAVAP
+1717 GVVVVP
-1723 PVINLYKIGGGMGY
+1723 PAIINLYKIGGGMGY

-1750 QAVPQDDGTLLF
+1750 QAQPQDDGTLLF

-1767 IGSPDH
+1767 VGSPDH
-1773 TEFGLS
+1773 TTFGLS

-1800 LLDPDWSGQSPIWGH
+1800 LLNPDWSGQSPIWGH

-1831 NELGG
+1831 SELGG

-1848 MHVGGGQWY
+1848 MHVAGSQWY

-1879 ADIGS
+1879 ADLGS
-1884 DGLGLGLIARLD
+1884 DGFGLGLISRID
-1896 LDAGD
+1896 LDAGN
-1901 CNSACGY
+1901 CNDACGY

-1914 VAAAITTSPISFSTT
+1914 VTAAISASPVSFSA
-1929 GSESFSVG
+1929 SANESFSLG
-1937 ACAGGFCLNANASA
+1937 ACAAGFCLNANASA
-1951 YVALSLPPPYL
+1951 AVALSLPPPYL
-1962 DFKFSIGGCPPGHID
+1962 DFNFSLGGCPPGHIN
-1977 VGIQVLPSLNPNVG
+1977 VGIQVLPSLNPSVG